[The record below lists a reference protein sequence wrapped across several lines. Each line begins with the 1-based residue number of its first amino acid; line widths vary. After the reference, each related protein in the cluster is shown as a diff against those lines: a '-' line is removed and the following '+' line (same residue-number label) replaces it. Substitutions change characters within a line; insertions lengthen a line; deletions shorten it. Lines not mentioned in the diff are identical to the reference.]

1 MKTQEKEY
9 EIYTNTLGPNL
20 ALTKYLSNI
29 TPICGRTESKRI
41 VEISRVKHPNRFQ
54 IVAKLE
60 FEIFPQPK

>member
-54 IVAKLE
+54 S
-60 FEIFPQPK
+60 